1 MTLEVRLP
9 HRPGLAMLMSVLLSC
24 CRRAV
29 HQCSAWWINLRSSY
43 ISAEQLSLITSG
55 HGLTFA
61 YEISSGYSLI
71 LDISQNKKQNNK
83 EAVCI
88 GPFSTLEV
96 S

>member
-1 MTLEVRLP
+1 MV
-9 HRPGLAMLMSVLLSC
+9 MSVLLSC

-29 HQCSAWWINLRSSY
+29 HQCSAWWINLRFSY
-43 ISAEQLSLITSG
+43 ISSEQLSLVESG

-61 YEISSGYSLI
+61 YEISSKYSLI
-71 LDISQNKKQNNK
+71 LDISQNKKKQNNK
-83 EAVCI
+83 EDVCI

>member
-29 HQCSAWWINLRSSY
+29 HQCSAWWINLRSY
-43 ISAEQLSLITSG
+43 ISAEQLSLIASG